1 FVTPGGPGKV
11 PVLLSPR
18 GDTRVPTEAP
28 HLVAQVPPCAS
39 RRRVPR
45 ASAPRVTPRVAPA
58 CRCPRTVTR
67 TGSSGGYPCVPL
79 SQPWQA
85 LVYGPLRC
93 GGVLVA
99 PMWVLTAAHCVRRGL
114 RVRLGEDDLRRR
126 EGTEQERRVTLA
138 LPHPRFDPVSLD
150 SDLALLRLD
159 RPAAIGRSV
168 RPLPLPRACGQPGQ
182 SCLLSGWGTVTTPQ
196 GSVTLIWGE
205 IGGIW
210 GETGRKIGVKLGE
223 CGVTIG
229 RSVRPLPLPR
239 ECGQPGQSCLLSGWG
254 TVTTPQVTLPERL
267 MCAYV
272 QLLSDAACRR
282 AYPRRITPS
291 MLCAGVSNRRV
302 DSCQG
307 DSGGP
312 LSCNGTLQGV
322 VSWGLQTCALPGHPG
337 VYTKVC
343 RFTPWIVET
352 MERN

>member
-1 FVTPGGPGKV
+1 MEV
-11 PVLLSPR
+11 PP
-18 GDTRVPTEAP
+18 
-28 HLVAQVPPCAS
+28 LVAQVPPCH
-39 RRRVPR
+39 RVPAAAVSPHCPFVPAGATVCQPPPCPQGQR
-45 ASAPRVTPRVAPA
+45 AEGPDHR
-58 CRCPRTVTR
+58 
-67 TGSSGGYPCVPL
+67 GYPCLPL

-85 LVYGPLRC
+85 LLYGPLQC

-99 PMWVLTAAHCVRRGL
+99 PAWVLTAAHCVRRGL

-138 LPHPRFDPVSLD
+138 LPHPRFDPVTLD

-168 RPLPLPRACGQPGQ
+168 RPLALPRACGQPGQ
-182 SCLLSGWGTVTTPQ
+182 ACLLSGWGT
-196 GSVTLIWGE
+196 I
-205 IGGIW
+205 
-210 GETGRKIGVKLGE
+210 
-223 CGVTIG
+223 
-229 RSVRPLPLPR
+229 
-239 ECGQPGQSCLLSGWG
+239 
-254 TVTTPQVTLPERL
+254 TTPQVTLPERL

-272 QLLSDAACRR
+272 QLLPDAACRR

-322 VSWGLQTCALPGHPG
+322 VSWGLQTCPAPAHPG

-343 RFTPWIVET
+343 RFTPWILET
-352 MERN
+352 MDRN

>member
-1 FVTPGGPGKV
+1 MGTDGGGREGGRGQAVGEGQPGHLCHLLCPLLCPLRAVEPLLLLLVLLLSGATVCQPPPCPQGQRAEGDGGACV
-11 PVLLSPR
+11 PVSPE
-18 GDTRVPTEAP
+18 GDEDRII
-28 HLVAQVPPCAS
+28 
-39 RRRVPR
+39 
-45 ASAPRVTPRVAPA
+45 
-58 CRCPRTVTR
+58 
-67 TGSSGGYPCVPL
+67 GGYPCLPL

-85 LVYGPLRC
+85 LVYGPLQC
-93 GGVLVA
+93 GGVLVR
-99 PMWVLTAAHCVRRGL
+99 PLWVLTAAHCVRRGL

-138 LPHPRFDPVSLD
+138 LPHPSFNPVTLD

-168 RPLPLPRACGQPGQ
+168 RPLA
-182 SCLLSGWGTVTTPQ
+182 
-196 GSVTLIWGE
+196 
-205 IGGIW
+205 
-210 GETGRKIGVKLGE
+210 
-223 CGVTIG
+223 
-229 RSVRPLPLPR
+229 LPR
-239 ECGQPGQSCLLSGWG
+239 ECGRPGEACLLSGWG
-254 TVTTPQVTLPERL
+254 TVTTPQVTLPDRL

-337 VYTKVC
+337 VYTRVC
-343 RFTPWIVET
+343 RFIPWILDT
-352 MERN
+352 MDRN